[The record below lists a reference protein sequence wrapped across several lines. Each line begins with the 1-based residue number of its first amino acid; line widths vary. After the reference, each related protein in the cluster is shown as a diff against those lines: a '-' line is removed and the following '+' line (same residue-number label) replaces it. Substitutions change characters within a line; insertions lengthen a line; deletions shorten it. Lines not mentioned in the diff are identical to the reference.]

1 MQTTQNQSGSSQSAP
16 SSSQTR
22 QSQPRS
28 SQSAPSSSQSEP
40 SSSRREPSTPQSEPG
55 SSQGSSQSQ
64 PRSSQAVQTSSQSL
78 PRQCSPTE
86 PTDRDDILSISPIR
100 RSKTSLPT
108 IPLAANTV
116 LLLPSNT
123 SSMKRSA
130 TELEPDNID
139 PLATLESRR
148 KHTPEELFGEAGSQ
162 ESSLRALHTERQNS
176 HLQQQVMQ
184 QSLILRQQE
193 LMGMM
198 NPISVPVP
206 STSKR

>member
-1 MQTTQNQSGSSQSAP
+1 MQTTQNQSGSSQ
-16 SSSQTR
+16 TR
-22 QSQPRS
+22 QSQPSS

-55 SSQGSSQSQ
+55 SSQGSSE

-78 PRQCSPTE
+78 PRQCSTTE
-86 PTDRDDILSISPIR
+86 PNDRDDILSISPIR

-130 TELEPDNID
+130 TELEPVSNID

-148 KHTPEELFGEAGSQ
+148 KHTPEELFGNAGSQ

>member
-1 MQTTQNQSGSSQSAP
+1 MQTMQNQSG
-16 SSSQTR
+16 SSQTR
-22 QSQPRS
+22 QSQPSS

-55 SSQGSSQSQ
+55 SSQGSSE
-64 PRSSQAVQTSSQSL
+64 PRSSQAVHTSSQSL
-78 PRQCSPTE
+78 PRQCSTTE
-86 PTDRDDILSISPIR
+86 PNDRDDILSISPIR

-130 TELEPDNID
+130 TELEPVSNID

-148 KHTPEELFGEAGSQ
+148 KHTPEELFGNAGSQ

>member
-1 MQTTQNQSGSSQSAP
+1 MQTTQNQSGSSQ
-16 SSSQTR
+16 TR
-22 QSQPRS
+22 QSQPSS

-55 SSQGSSQSQ
+55 SSQGSSE

-78 PRQCSPTE
+78 PRHCSTTE
-86 PTDRDDILSISPIR
+86 PNDRDDILSISPIR

-130 TELEPDNID
+130 TELEPVSNID

-148 KHTPEELFGEAGSQ
+148 KHTPEELFGNAGSQ